1 MENVLKQNE
10 QHRKTA
16 EAVSREERSLFIAR
30 VFLGCSLSVLIHV
43 IISVATYEMGVYI
56 EPRSRQRE
64 SALMEWIEPS
74 DFEKALAEKNGQIV
88 RQTVAPSEVLDLNPK
103 AKRRFVSEEVQTVK
117 EETQARNVGLTENRV
132 QQAPASSERSTSVE
146 KSGERA
152 QKRQLTRGLNINR
165 EEIIPNSIFEEGLGD
180 ITAEIKKPQTGGGG
194 TSRTLFL
201 PSDPRVNPGTSTI
214 GERVPEDIRIGDFT
228 ALNTDRFVFY
238 TFYARIDEQIR
249 NRWVRYMRAV
259 NYGGGDI
266 PPGTTPLTTNL
277 EMVLNREGEFI
288 RAIIHEGSGSRDV
301 DNAPIL
307 AFREAR
313 IFPHPPREMVKDDG
327 TIRLLYSFT
336 VLRDSR
342 PLARSQST
350 KADAP

>member
-1 MENVLKQNE
+1 MLKQNE
-10 QHRKTA
+10 LHLKKA
-16 EAVSREERSLFIAR
+16 EDAIRSDRTLFIAR

-43 IISVATYEMGVYI
+43 IVSVATYKIGGSAKPGSR
-56 EPRSRQRE
+56 PRP

-74 DFEKALAEKNGQIV
+74 DFQKALKEKNGQIV
-88 RQTVAPSEVLDLNPK
+88 RQTVAPTEMLDLNSK
-103 AKRRFVSEEVQTVK
+103 ATRRFVSEEEQTVK
-117 EETQARNVGLTENRV
+117 EETQARNIGLTENRV
-132 QQAPASSERSTSVE
+132 QGAAPSNEPSTSLE
-146 KSGERA
+146 KSGERF
-152 QKRQLTRGLNINR
+152 QKRELTRGLNTAR

-180 ITAEIKKPQTGGGG
+180 ITTEIKKPQEGGGG

-201 PSDPRVNPGTSTI
+201 PSDPRVNAGTSTI

-266 PPGTTPLTTNL
+266 PPGTTPLTTHL

-288 RAIIHEGSGSRDV
+288 RAIIHDGSGSRDV

-313 IFPHPPREMVKDDG
+313 IFPHPPREMVKEDG

-342 PLARSQST
+342 PLARTQSS
-350 KADAP
+350 KSEAQE

>member
-1 MENVLKQNE
+1 MRKQNE
-10 QHRKTA
+10 LHLKTP
-16 EAVSREERSLFIAR
+16 EAVGREERTLFIAR

-43 IISVATYEMGVYI
+43 IVSVATYQIGGYAQPGSR
-56 EPRSRQRE
+56 PRP

-74 DFEKALAEKNGQIV
+74 DFEKALKEKNGQIV
-88 RQTVAPSEVLDLNPK
+88 RQTVAPTEMLDLNSK
-103 AKRRFVSEEVQTVK
+103 ATRRFVSEEEQTVK
-117 EETQARNVGLTENRV
+117 EETQARNIGLTENR
-132 QQAPASSERSTSVE
+132 ALE
-146 KSGERA
+146 KSGERS
-152 QKRQLTRGLNINR
+152 QKRELTRGLNIAR
-165 EEIIPNSIFEEGLGD
+165 EEITANSIFEEGLGD
-180 ITAEIKKPQTGGGG
+180 ISAEIKKPQAGGGG

-201 PSDPRVNPGTSTI
+201 PSDPRVNAGTSTI

-288 RAIIHEGSGSRDV
+288 RAIIHDGSGSRDV

-313 IFPHPPREMVKDDG
+313 IFPHPPREMVKEDG

-342 PLARSQST
+342 PLARTQSSKT
-350 KADAP
+350 EAQE